1 MDASGAQTLENGHS
15 EREKLCKFV
24 QVPLQV
30 PQNFAHEKAAQ
41 LCYDGTGRK
50 SETKG
55 KISCAGTTERVIQQK
70 VIKKATH

>member
-24 QVPLQV
+24 QV

-55 KISCAGTTERVIQQK
+55 KISCAGTTERVIQ
-70 VIKKATH
+70 